1 MRLRRGPQFASVIF
15 ALVVVLAVGAVAWGA
30 THSSSQGSGVGSAKD
45 QAAARTTLAALKLP
59 AGFARDPSFTACGN
73 TADACLTNHADV
85 AQTLTSLATI
95 MRSAGGSLPGAC
107 SASITSTSATAGPRF
122 TCGVQGRLH
131 GAAVFFLLG
140 DGWWLPGTP
149 TPRTAVVAT
158 VVTGTTPPVASA
170 HDRKP
175 GSAADV
181 ASLLPPA
188 WARAPQPCASG
199 SAPPASAP
207 ASSAPAS
214 PAVTSSPLTGTP
226 STPVLV
232 TTPPLPACAA
242 TALTDNVSVHLP
254 LADAAAQLSKLALG
268 QGFRLDGHPCIAGS
282 TPTSCGVWGERITA
296 GVQQLFVAA
305 LTDDGRGDTV
315 GTLAITRQT
324 QQK

>member
-15 ALVVVLAVGAVAWGA
+15 ALVVVLAVGALAWGA
-30 THSSSQGSGVGSAKD
+30 THSSSQGGGVGSAKD

-85 AQTLTSLATI
+85 AQTLTSLTTI
-95 MRSAGGSLPGAC
+95 MRSAGGSLPGTC

-131 GAAVFFLLG
+131 GATVFFLLG
-140 DGWWLPGTP
+140 DGWSLPGTP
-149 TPRTAVVAT
+149 TPRTAVIGT
-158 VVTGTTPPVASA
+158 VISGTTPPVAPTR
-170 HDRKP
+170 DRGP
-175 GSAADV
+175 GTAADV
-181 ASLLPPA
+181 ASLLPPT

-199 SAPPASAP
+199 SAPPAPAP
-207 ASSAPAS
+207 ASS
-214 PAVTSSPLTGTP
+214 TP
-226 STPVLV
+226 SAPVLV

-242 TALTDNVSVHLP
+242 TALTDNVSVHLA